1 MGIRFNTNTWRAPL
15 LLIDSWLP
23 PSFEREGA
31 ARTLPQILQRFVR
44 AGWLARPSKCAVD
57 GNKVAAT
64 GHRVT
69 GHAVVRARHVRVL
82 RTADTSGGPRADGRL
97 VISGRINDVC
107 AELERLAALELQS
120 SHPQL
125 RA

>member
-23 PSFEREGA
+23 PSFERAGA
-31 ARTLPQILQRFVR
+31 GRALPQVLQRFVR
-44 AGWLARPSKCAVD
+44 AGWLARPTMGAADSHVSAI
-57 GNKVAAT
+57 ATQRAT
-64 GHRVT
+64 GN
-69 GHAVVRARHVRVL
+69 AMARACHVRVL
-82 RTADTSGGPRADGRL
+82 RTADTSGGPRGDGRL

-120 SHPQL
+120 GSPQL

>member
-23 PSFEREGA
+23 PSFERVGA
-31 ARTLPQILQRFVR
+31 ARSLPQILQRFVR
-44 AGWLARPSKCAVD
+44 AGWLTRPPKSPADSRTGVI
-57 GNKVAAT
+57 T

-69 GHAVVRARHVRVL
+69 NLAMVRACHVRVL
-82 RTADTSGGPRADGRL
+82 RTMDTSGSPRDDGRL

>member
-1 MGIRFNTNTWRAPL
+1 MGIRFNTNTWRTPL

-23 PSFEREGA
+23 PSFERVGT
-31 ARTLPQILQRFVR
+31 ARSLPQILQRFVR
-44 AGWLARPSKCAVD
+44 AGWLTRPPKSPADSRTGVI
-57 GNKVAAT
+57 T

-69 GHAVVRARHVRVL
+69 SHAMVRACHVRVL
-82 RTADTSGGPRADGRL
+82 RTMDTSGSPRDDGRL

-120 SHPQL
+120 ERPQL

>member
-23 PSFEREGA
+23 PSFERAGT
-31 ARTLPQILQRFVR
+31 ARTFPKILQRFVR
-44 AGWLARPSKCAVD
+44 AGWLGHPPKCTVD
-57 GNKVAAT
+57 SNKVT
-64 GHRVT
+64 VT

-82 RTADTSGGPRADGRL
+82 RTADTSGGPRSDGRL

>member
-23 PSFEREGA
+23 PSFERVGA
-31 ARTLPQILQRFVR
+31 TRTIPQILQRFVR
-44 AGWLARPSKCAVD
+44 AGWLARPPKGAAD
-57 GNKVAAT
+57 GNAVAIS

-69 GHAVVRARHVRVL
+69 SNAAVRARHVRVL
-82 RTADTSGGPRADGRL
+82 RTPGTSGGPRADGRL

-120 SHPQL
+120 SPPQL